1 MSLME
6 SIGECARVRV
16 HVKRATVITFSLVFS
31 ESSSDSEP
39 EPKTSAAD
47 VPQLCQKF
55 SSAFCICFWVRN
67 VCHSLSQLTIG
78 ECARVRVHVKRATVR
93 TFSLFFG
100 AFDVAFLRRFLSTIT
115 SSTESF

>member
-1 MSLME
+1 MSLIE

-16 HVKRATVITFSLVFS
+16 HVKRATVGTSLVFS
-31 ESSSDSEP
+31 ESEEDS

-55 SSAFCICFWVRN
+55 SSSFCICFCVRN

-78 ECARVRVHVKRATVR
+78 ECARVRVHVKRASVR
-93 TFSLFFG
+93 TLSLFFDF
-100 AFDVAFLRRFLSTIT
+100 FDVAVLRRFLSTIT